1 LSTGTTGPEQLDRPQ
16 VMRGLAL
23 RTAALLGLVLVA
35 VVFVVTASAYD
46 RGRVDEAGLVTIGI
60 CCLGVLYG
68 AGTLW
73 NRARWYAAAPALPT
87 PRPIVPLQAAG
98 GTDAA
103 IRVDG
108 VTVRY
113 GLRTA
118 LSDLSLHVNRG
129 EIVALLGPN
138 GAGKTTTVDVCCGLR
153 KPDAGHASVLGYDS
167 TSSPRDLRRS
177 IGVVP
182 QDTGLYPELTAAEYM
197 RLFASMY
204 GLRDSAARVEELLQ
218 LMGLWDRRN
227 TRVGGFSGGMKRR
240 LALSRALLHDPP
252 VLFLDEPTLGVDV
265 QGRRALWDHVLRLRD
280 EGRSVLLTT
289 NYLEEATALC
299 DRVVILDEGV
309 VLADASPQE
318 LRGRGGTTLT
328 LQAEGDIVPVAAA
341 IHDRCGLEVTV
352 AGRDI
357 SVLLPDDAM
366 AVTVIQA
373 AAAVAEVTSLRTEQA
388 TLEEVFLRL
397 TGRALRE

>member
-1 LSTGTTGPEQLDRPQ
+1 VG
-16 VMRGLAL
+16 
-23 RTAALLGLVLVA
+23 VA
-35 VVFVVTASAYD
+35 VVGVVVVVTASAYD
-46 RGRVDEAGLVTIGI
+46 SGRVDEAGLVLIGV
-60 CCLGVLYG
+60 CCLGVLLG
-68 AGTLW
+68 ALSLWTRSGQYAGEPQLTARQRDVVAVAPSPSGT
-73 NRARWYAAAPALPT
+73 RSA
-87 PRPIVPLQAAG
+87 
-98 GTDAA
+98 AA
-103 IRVDG
+103 IRVEG

-113 GLRTA
+113 GLRVA
-118 LSDLSLHVNRG
+118 LHDVSLHVDRG

-153 KPDAGHASVLGYDS
+153 KPETGHASVLGFDS
-167 TSSPRDLRRS
+167 TASPRDLRRS

-182 QDTGLYPELTAAEYM
+182 QETGLYPELTAAEYM
-197 RLFASMY
+197 RLFAAMY
-204 GLRDSAARVEELLQ
+204 GLAGTSARVEELLTM
-218 LMGLWDRRN
+218 MGLWERRN
-227 TRVGGFSGGMKRR
+227 SRVGGFSGGMKRR

-309 VLADASPQE
+309 VLADASPRE
-318 LRGRGGTTLT
+318 LRGRGGTTLV
-328 LQAEGDIVPVAAA
+328 LQTSGDAEVAATT
-341 IHDRCGLEVTV
+341 IRQRCQVEVTV
-352 AGRDI
+352 NGDDI
-357 SVLLPDDAM
+357 CVPLPNDAL

-373 AAAVAEVTSLRTEQA
+373 AAEVAEVTSLRTEQA

>member
-1 LSTGTTGPEQLDRPQ
+1 VALAGVAL
-16 VMRGLAL
+16 VCVVAGL
-23 RTAALLGLVLVA
+23 TAA
-35 VVFVVTASAYD
+35 AYD
-46 RGRVDEAGLVTIGI
+46 KGRVDEAGMVLVGL

-68 AGTLW
+68 SGALW
-73 NRARWYAAAPALPT
+73 NKARQYAGEPAVPAPSAPAAAV
-87 PRPIVPLQAAG
+87 RPGSSDSA
-98 GTDAA
+98 TDAA

-118 LSDLSLHVNRG
+118 LSDVSVHVGRG

-153 KPDAGHASVLGYDS
+153 KPDAGHASVLGLDS
-167 TSSPRDLRRS
+167 TASPRELRRA

-182 QDTGLYPELTAAEYM
+182 QETGLYPELTAAEYM
-197 RLFASMY
+197 RLFAAMY
-204 GLRDSAARVEELLQ
+204 GLRDSGARVEELLQ

-309 VLADASPQE
+309 VLADASPRE
-318 LRGRGGTTLT
+318 LRGRSGTTLT
-328 LQAEGDIVPVAAA
+328 LQTAGDAERIVAA
-341 IHDRCGLEVTV
+341 IRERCGLDAHVD
-352 AGRDI
+352 GHDI
-357 SVLLPDDAM
+357 SVLLPSDEH
-366 AVTVIQA
+366 AVAVVQA
-373 AAAVAEVTSLRTEQA
+373 AAAAGEVTSLRTEQA